1 MMNQPTLPFEQLQRS
16 TPLALR
22 QSIAAGH
29 YQGHTSGL
37 GQGRVQANIVIL
49 PGDWASEFLRYCTL
63 NRQACPLLDITE
75 PGDPYFRNLG
85 AGIDIRHDVPR
96 YRVYRDGEL
105 NEEPLDIEHLWQDD
119 LVAFA
124 IGCSFSFEQPLLDAG
139 IPLKHIDLGRNVAMY
154 QTNIDTRP
162 TARLGG
168 KLVVSM
174 RPMKAAAAI
183 QAIQITARMPNV
195 HGAPVHI
202 GDPSLIG
209 IRALDTPDYGDAVP
223 IEADEI
229 PVFWACG
236 VTPQSVVQASRPP
249 LCITHAP
256 GCMLVTDLYNSA
268 L

>member
-1 MMNQPTLPFEQLQRS
+1 MNQPVLPFEQLRHS
-16 TPLALR
+16 TPFELR
-22 QSIAAGH
+22 QQIAAGR

-49 PGDWASEFLRYCTL
+49 PGDWADEFLRFCTL
-63 NRQACPLLDITE
+63 NRQACPLLDVTE
-75 PGDPYFRNLG
+75 PGDPILRNLG
-85 AGIDIRHDVPR
+85 QAVDIRHDVPR
-96 YRVYRDGEL
+96 YRVYREGVL
-105 NEEPLDIEHLWQDD
+105 SAEPLDIAALWQDD

-139 IPLKHIDLGRNVAMY
+139 IDLRHIERGLNVAMY
-154 QTNIDTRP
+154 QTDIDTRP
-162 TARLGG
+162 TARLQG

-174 RPMKAAAAI
+174 RPLKAAAAI
-183 QAIQITARMPNV
+183 RAIQITGRMPNV

-202 GDPSLIG
+202 GDPALIG
-209 IRALDTPDYGDAVP
+209 IRDLATPDYGDAVP
-223 IEADEI
+223 VAEDEI

-256 GCMLVTDLYNSA
+256 GCMLVTDLHNHT

>member
-1 MMNQPTLPFEQLQRS
+1 MMNQPALSFEQLQRS

-49 PGDWASEFLRYCTL
+49 PSDWANEFLRYCTL

-85 AGIDIRHDVPR
+85 TAIDIRHDVPR
-96 YRVYRDGEL
+96 FRVYRHGEL
-105 NEEPLDIEHLWQDD
+105 SEEPLDIEHLWQDD

-174 RPMKAAAAI
+174 RPMKAADAI

-209 IRALDTPDYGDAVP
+209 IHALDTPDYGDAVP

-236 VTPQSVVQASRPP
+236 VTPQSVVKASRPP

>member
-1 MMNQPTLPFEQLQRS
+1 MNQPAMPFD
-16 TPLALR
+16 PLR
-22 QSIAAGH
+22 QRTPFDLRQEIAAGR

-49 PGDWASEFLRYCTL
+49 PGDWADEFLRFCTL
-63 NRQACPLLDITE
+63 NRQACPLLDVTE
-75 PGDPYFRNLG
+75 PGDPIFRHLG
-85 AGIDIRHDVPR
+85 QAVDIRHDVPR
-96 YRVYRDGEL
+96 YRVYRDGVL
-105 NEEPLDIEHLWQDD
+105 SEEPLDIATLWQDD

-124 IGCSFSFEQPLLDAG
+124 IGCSFSFEQPLLEAG
-139 IPLKHIDLGRNVAMY
+139 IGLRHIDLGRNVAMY
-154 QTNIDTRP
+154 QTAIDTRP
-162 TARLGG
+162 TARLQG

-174 RPMKAAAAI
+174 RPLKAAAAI
-183 QAIQITARMPNV
+183 QAIQITGRMPNV

-202 GDPSLIG
+202 GDPALIG
-209 IRALDTPDYGDAVP
+209 IRDLAAPDYGDAVP
-223 IEADEI
+223 VADDEI

-256 GCMLVTDLYNSA
+256 GCMLVTDLHNHA

>member
-1 MMNQPTLPFEQLQRS
+1 MNQQALSFEQLQQCD
-16 TPLALR
+16 PAALR
-22 QSIAAGH
+22 QHLAAGR

-49 PGDWASEFLRYCTL
+49 PGDWANEFLRYCAL
-63 NRQACPLLDITE
+63 NRQACPLLDVTE
-75 PGDPYFRNLG
+75 PGDPFFRNLG
-85 AGIDIRHDVPR
+85 AAIDIRHEVPR
-96 YRVYRDGEL
+96 YRVYRHGEL
-105 NEEPLDIEHLWQDD
+105 SEERVDIEHLWQDD

-124 IGCSFSFEQPLLDAG
+124 LGCSFSFEQPLLDAG
-139 IPLKHIDLGRNVAMY
+139 IRLRHIDLGRNVAMY
-154 QTNIDTRP
+154 RTNIDTRP
-162 TARLGG
+162 TARLSG

-174 RPMKAAAAI
+174 RPMKAVDAI
-183 QAIQITARMPNV
+183 QAIQITGRMPNV

-209 IRALDTPDYGDAVP
+209 IHALDEPDYGDAVP
-223 IEADEI
+223 INADEI

-256 GCMLVTDLYNSA
+256 GCMLVTDLWNND

>member
-1 MMNQPTLPFEQLQRS
+1 MTPLMSFEQLLPCDPP
-16 TPLALR
+16 TLR
-22 QSIAAGH
+22 QHIAAGQ

-37 GQGRVQANIVIL
+37 GQGRVQANIVML
-49 PGDWASEFLRYCTL
+49 PQDWANEFLRFCTL
-63 NRQACPLLDITE
+63 NRQACPLLDVTE
-75 PGDPYFRNLG
+75 PGDPFFRHLG
-85 AGIDIRHDVPR
+85 SAIDIRHDVPR
-96 YRVYRDGEL
+96 YKVYRDGEL
-105 NEEPLDIEHLWQDD
+105 CEEPQDIAHLWQDD
-119 LVAFA
+119 MVAFA

-139 IPLKHIDLGRNVAMY
+139 IRLRHIEQGLNVAMY

-162 TARLGG
+162 TARLRG

-202 GDPSLIG
+202 GDPALIG
-209 IRALDTPDYGDAVP
+209 IASLNAPDYGDAVS

-256 GCMLVTDLYNSA
+256 GCMLVTDVYNRD

>member
-1 MMNQPTLPFEQLQRS
+1 MHKRPHQDVLNLLHAHGINAPRVSCVNSVSAMTRLIRDGFGIGALP
-16 TPLALR
+16 A
-22 QSIAAGH
+22 
-29 YQGHTSGL
+29 
-37 GQGRVQANIVIL
+37 
-49 PGDWASEFLRYCTL
+49 
-63 NRQACPLLDITE
+63 
-75 PGDPYFRNLG
+75 
-85 AGIDIRHDVPR
+85 PR
-96 YRVYRDGEL
+96 YRVYRHGEL
-105 NEEPLDIEHLWQDD
+105 SEEPLDIEHLWQDD

-139 IPLKHIDLGRNVAMY
+139 IALRHIDLGRNVAMY

-202 GDPSLIG
+202 GDPTLIG
-209 IRALDTPDYGDAVP
+209 IHSLSTPDYGDAVP

-256 GCMLVTDLYNSA
+256 GACW
-268 L
+268 

>member
-1 MMNQPTLPFEQLQRS
+1 MTHPAPSFEQLQRYE
-16 TPLALR
+16 PLALR
-22 QSIAAGH
+22 QSIAAGA

-49 PGDWASEFLRYCTL
+49 PLDWANEFLRYCTL
-63 NRQACPLLDITE
+63 NRQACPVLDVTA
-75 PGDPYFRNLG
+75 PGDPFFRNLG
-85 AGIDIRHDVPR
+85 TAIDIRHDVPR
-96 YRVYRDGEL
+96 YRVYRHGEL
-105 NEEPLDIEHLWQDD
+105 SEEPLDIGHLWQDD
-119 LVAFA
+119 MVAFA
-124 IGCSFSFEQPLLDAG
+124 IGCSFSFEQPLLEAG
-139 IPLKHIDLGRNVAMY
+139 IRLRHIELGRNVAMFR
-154 QTNIDTRP
+154 TDIDTRP
-162 TARLGG
+162 TSRLSG

-183 QAIQITARMPNV
+183 QAIQITSRMPDV

-209 IRALDTPDYGDAVP
+209 IHALDTPDFGDAVP
-223 IEADEI
+223 VAADEI

-236 VTPQSVVQASRPP
+236 VTPQAVIQASRPP

-256 GCMLVTDLYNSA
+256 GCMLVTDLWNSA

>member
-1 MMNQPTLPFEQLQRS
+1 MSQPVLSFEHLQQCAS
-16 TPLALR
+16 LALR
-22 QSIAAGH
+22 QHIAAGQ

-49 PGDWASEFLRYCTL
+49 PSDWANEFLRYCTL
-63 NRQACPLLDITE
+63 NRQACPLLDVTE
-75 PGDPYFRNLG
+75 PGDPFFRNLG
-85 AGIDIRHDVPR
+85 APIDIRHEVPQ
-96 YRVYRDGEL
+96 YRVYRHGEL
-105 NEEPLDIEHLWQDD
+105 SEEPQDIEHLWQDD

-124 IGCSFSFEQPLLDAG
+124 LGCSFSFEQPLLEAG
-139 IPLKHIDLGRNVAMY
+139 IRLRHIDLGRNVAMFR
-154 QTNIDTRP
+154 TNIDTRP
-162 TARLGG
+162 TARLSG
-168 KLVVSM
+168 KMVVTM

-183 QAIQITARMPNV
+183 QAIQITGRMPNV

-209 IRALDTPDYGDAVP
+209 IQSLDKPDYGDAVP
-223 IEADEI
+223 VEADEI

-256 GCMLVTDLYNSA
+256 GCMLVTDLWNSD

>member
-1 MMNQPTLPFEQLQRS
+1 MNQPALSFEQLQQC
-16 TPLALR
+16 PPPALR
-22 QSIAAGH
+22 QSIANGQ

-49 PGDWASEFLRYCTL
+49 PNDWANEFLRYCAL
-63 NRQACPLLDITE
+63 NRQACPLLDVTA
-75 PGDPYFRNLG
+75 PGDPFFHNLG
-85 AGIDIRHDVPR
+85 GAIDIRHEVPR
-96 YRVYRDGEL
+96 YRVYCHGEL
-105 NEEPLDIEHLWQDD
+105 SEEPLDIGHLWQDD

-124 IGCSFSFEQPLLDAG
+124 LGCSFSFEQPLLEAG
-139 IPLKHIDLGRNVAMY
+139 IRLRHIDLGRNVAMFR
-154 QTNIDTRP
+154 TNIDTRP
-162 TARLGG
+162 TARLSG

-183 QAIQITARMPNV
+183 QAIQITGRMPHV

-209 IRALDTPDYGDAVP
+209 ITSLAFPDYGDAVP
-223 IEADEI
+223 VEADEI

-256 GCMLVTDLYNSA
+256 GCMLVTDLSNSD

>member
-1 MMNQPTLPFEQLQRS
+1 MNQPTLSIEQLQHS
-16 TPLALR
+16 DPLALR
-22 QSIAAGH
+22 KSIAAGH
-29 YQGHTSGL
+29 YRGHTSGL

-49 PGDWASEFLRYCTL
+49 PNDWADEFLRFCTL
-63 NRQACPLLDITE
+63 NRQACPVLDVTE
-75 PGDPYFRNLG
+75 PGDSHFRNLG
-85 AGIDIRHDVPR
+85 AAIDIRHEVPR
-96 YRVYRDGEL
+96 YRVYRHGEL
-105 NEEPLDIEHLWQDD
+105 TEEPSDIEHVWQDD
-119 LVAFA
+119 MVAFA
-124 IGCSFSFEQPLLDAG
+124 LGCSFSFEQPLLDAG
-139 IPLKHIDLGRNVAMY
+139 IALRHVDLKRNVSMY

-183 QAIQITARMPNV
+183 KAIEITARMPNV

-202 GDPSLIG
+202 GDPALIG
-209 IRALDTPDYGDAVP
+209 IHSLDSPDYGDAVP
-223 IEADEI
+223 VEADEI

-256 GCMLVTDLYNSA
+256 GCMLVTDLWNNA

>member
-1 MMNQPTLPFEQLQRS
+1 MSQPTLSFEQLKHS
-16 TPLALR
+16 VPPALR
-22 QSIAAGH
+22 QCIAAGQ

-37 GQGRVQANIVIL
+37 AQGRVQANIVIL
-49 PGDWASEFLRYCTL
+49 PNDWANEFLRYCTL
-63 NRQACPLLDITE
+63 NRQACPVLDVTD

-85 AGIDIRHDVPR
+85 TAIDIRHEVSR
-96 YRVYRDGEL
+96 YRVYRHGEL
-105 NEEPLDIEHLWQDD
+105 SEEPSDIGHLWQDD

-139 IPLKHIDLGRNVAMY
+139 IALRHIDLGRNVAMY
-154 QTNIDTRP
+154 RTNIDTRP
-162 TARLGG
+162 TARLSG

-202 GDPSLIG
+202 GDPALIG
-209 IRALDTPDYGDAVP
+209 IDSLSSPDYGDAVP
-223 IEADEI
+223 VEADEI

-236 VTPQSVVQASRPP
+236 VTPQSVVQTSRPP

-256 GCMLVTDLYNSA
+256 GCMLVTDVLNSA

>member
-1 MMNQPTLPFEQLQRS
+1 MSQPAPSFEQLRQYD
-16 TPLALR
+16 PLALR
-22 QSIAAGH
+22 QSIAAGR

-49 PGDWASEFLRYCTL
+49 PGDWATEFLRYCTL
-63 NRQACPLLDITE
+63 NRQACPVLDVTE
-75 PGDPYFRNLG
+75 PGDPFFRNLG
-85 AGIDIRHDVPR
+85 AAIDIRHEVPR
-96 YRVYRDGEL
+96 YRVYRHGEL
-105 NEEPLDIEHLWQDD
+105 SEEPLDIEHVWQDD

-124 IGCSFSFEQPLLDAG
+124 LGCSFSFEQPLLEAG
-139 IPLKHIDLGRNVAMY
+139 IYLRHIDLGRNIAMFR
-154 QTNIDTRP
+154 TNIDTRP
-162 TARLGG
+162 TARLSG
-168 KLVVSM
+168 KMVVTM

-183 QAIQITARMPNV
+183 QAIQITGRMPNV

-209 IRALDTPDYGDAVP
+209 IHALDAPDYGDAVP
-223 IEADEI
+223 VEADEI

-256 GCMLVTDLYNSA
+256 GCMLVTDLWNRD